1 MTFEE
6 KLANQEYD
14 RIWQEYCGFLDL
26 DMESYMRIQRRLLE
40 EQIRLWSSS
49 PLGQKILKG
58 RTPSNVEEFR
68 SMVPLTT
75 YEDYADVLLL
85 KKEDMLPDKPIIWLQ
100 TTWEGGK
107 HPIKVAPYTNAML
120 ETYKNNIITCLM
132 MATSKGRGSFDI
144 SIGDTFLYGL
154 APLPYITGLIPL
166 GLQDQFHMEFLPPV
180 NEAVNMTFSERN
192 KKGFKMGLIKGI
204 DFFFGMGSVAYYVS
218 MSIASLSEGGRKGG
232 SSLKKLFTMPP
243 NMAVKFLKAKKQCQ
257 KENRQLM
264 PKDLFKLKGFL
275 CAGTDNRCYK
285 DDLEELWGVRPV
297 EVFAGTE
304 PSFVGT
310 ETWNRNGLYFF
321 PDACFYEFM
330 PQDEMYRNMEDPPYA
345 PKTVCMDQVVPGEV
359 YELVLTVLKGGAFA
373 RYRVGDMYRC
383 LGLASKEDDT
393 RIPRFE
399 YIDRVPDIIDI
410 AGFTRI
416 SENSIKNVIELSGLE
431 VAGWVALKEFTP
443 DKGRPYL
450 HMYVELAPGTV
461 VNRAVSREL
470 LKEHL
475 TIYFKYVDQDYQDL
489 KRILGM
495 DPLEITVLRCGT
507 FKAYK
512 ERAGKTLRHI
522 NPSIHDV
529 QEMVRMQEPTNRQR
543 RY

>member
-1 MTFEE
+1 M
-6 KLANQEYD
+6 
-14 RIWQEYCGFLDL
+14 
-26 DMESYMRIQRRLLE
+26 
-40 EQIRLWSSS
+40 
-49 PLGQKILKG
+49 
-58 RTPSNVEEFR
+58 
-68 SMVPLTT
+68 
-75 YEDYADVLLL
+75 
-85 KKEDMLPDKPIIWLQ
+85 
-100 TTWEGGK
+100 
-107 HPIKVAPYTNAML
+107 
-120 ETYKNNIITCLM
+120 
-132 MATSKGRGSFDI
+132 
-144 SIGDTFLYGL
+144 
-154 APLPYITGLIPL
+154 
-166 GLQDQFHMEFLPPV
+166 
-180 NEAVNMTFSERN
+180 
-192 KKGFKMGLIKGI
+192 
-204 DFFFGMGSVAYYVS
+204 
-218 MSIASLSEGGRKGG
+218 
-232 SSLKKLFTMPP
+232 
-243 NMAVKFLKAKKQCQ
+243 
-257 KENRQLM
+257 
-264 PKDLFKLKGFL
+264 
-275 CAGTDNRCYK
+275 
-285 DDLEELWGVRPV
+285 

-330 PQDEMYRNMEDPPYA
+330 PQDEMYRNMEDPSYA

>member
-192 KKGFKMGLIKGI
+192 KKGFKMGLSKGI

-330 PQDEMYRNMEDPPYA
+330 PQDEMYRNMEDPSYA

-383 LGLASKEDDT
+383 LGLASKDDET

-416 SENSIKNVIELSGLE
+416 SENSIQNVIGLSGLE
-431 VAGWVALKEFTP
+431 VEGWVALKEFTA
-443 DKGRPYL
+443 DKGRPFL
-450 HMYVELAPGTV
+450 HMYVEMSPGSV

-475 TIYFKYVDQDYQDL
+475 TIYFKYVDQDYHDL

-495 DPLEITVLRCGT
+495 DPLEVTILRCGT
-507 FKAYK
+507 FKGYK
-512 ERAGKTLRHI
+512 DKTGKRLRHI

-529 QEMVRMQEPTNRQR
+529 QDLVKMQELFDRQR